1 MAEIG
6 IPRDQVFVTNAVK
19 HFKFVQRGRL
29 RLHQN
34 PGMREINA
42 CKPWLAAE
50 IDAVKPRVILCL
62 GASAAKSLLGGT
74 FALMKERGQFKSTA
88 LAERVMATIHPSA
101 VLRAADEPAR
111 AQLYHFLRDDL
122 ALAYLTAQQTAA

>member
-1 MAEIG
+1 
-6 IPRDQVFVTNAVK
+6 
-19 HFKFVQRGRL
+19 
-29 RLHQN
+29 
-34 PGMREINA
+34 MREINA

-62 GASAAKSLLGGT
+62 GASAAKSMLGGT
-74 FALMKERGQFKSTA
+74 FALMKERGTLKSTP

-111 AQLYHFLRDDL
+111 AQLLHFLTTDL
-122 ALAYLTAQQTAA
+122 AFAYQTAQQLG